1 MNRPPEIAP
10 PGVIVTDVTLP
21 VKLKEEDGA
30 VVVVPALPQRFP
42 LESNTMRAITYP
54 PDIAYVTAVVSV
66 AEKSP
71 YSKTIDGAKYAFPRD
86 VIVVAMKAS
95 F

>member
-1 MNRPPEIAP
+1 
-10 PGVIVTDVTLP
+10 VTLP
-21 VKLKEEDGA
+21 VVDRDEEGA

-42 LESNTMRAITYP
+42 LASNTMTASTYP
-54 PDIAYVTAVVSV
+54 PDIDNETAVVSV
-66 AEKSP
+66 DVKSP
-71 YSKTIDGAKYAFPRD
+71 YSNTSVGPRYALPRD